1 MSSKR
6 FILNTL
12 PNMKWKWRW
21 SSLYLQE
28 LGLKHLLPLRV
39 TLGHASQ
46 GFNNGEDGQTAEQAP
61 FIFIIVLLVFL
72 KYASGISWIIRNQVP
87 SPPNWMK
94 TVTRPWGIAIMTG
107 ASFLHKVKQNL
118 YADMAGWRIITNVK
132 VKQTDVHQGAIGR
145 AAATHLHCTLHHS
158 AIKWN
163 ELRKHDFV
171 VKTGLFYNKQ
181 K

>member
-6 FILNTL
+6 FILNTQ

-39 TLGHASQ
+39 TLSHASQ

-61 FIFIIVLLVFL
+61 FIFIIILLVFL

-145 AAATHLHCTLHHS
+145 AATRLHCTLHHS

>member
-1 MSSKR
+1 MLQASPELSETKTRAPQTGSKQ
-6 FILNTL
+6 
-12 PNMKWKWRW
+12 W
-21 SSLYLQE
+21 
-28 LGLKHLLPLRV
+28 
-39 TLGHASQ
+39 Q
-46 GFNNGEDGQTAEQAP
+46 GF
-61 FIFIIVLLVFL
+61 V
-72 KYASGISWIIRNQVP
+72 
-87 SPPNWMK
+87 
-94 TVTRPWGIAIMTG
+94 GIAIMTG

-145 AAATHLHCTLHHS
+145 AATRLHCTLHHS

>member
-1 MSSKR
+1 M
-6 FILNTL
+6 
-12 PNMKWKWRW
+12 
-21 SSLYLQE
+21 
-28 LGLKHLLPLRV
+28 
-39 TLGHASQ
+39 
-46 GFNNGEDGQTAEQAP
+46 QTAELAP
-61 FIFIIVLLVFL
+61 FIFIIILLVFL
-72 KYASGISWIIRNQVP
+72 KYASGISWIIRNQDP
-87 SPPNWMK
+87 SPPNLVWFPNPLAAGSDFFKSDGDPVYPNWIK
-94 TVTRPWGIAIMTG
+94 TVTRPWVIAIMTG

-145 AAATHLHCTLHHS
+145 AATHLHCTLHNS

>member
-1 MSSKR
+1 MT
-6 FILNTL
+6 F
-12 PNMKWKWRW
+12 MF
-21 SSLYLQE
+21 SLFARPGSE
-28 LGLKHLLPLRV
+28 TSV
-39 TLGHASQ
+39 ASQ
-46 GFNNGEDGQTAEQAP
+46 SDTRSCKSRFQQWGRWANSRSEQAP
-61 FIFIIVLLVFL
+61 FIFIIILLVFL
-72 KYASGISWIIRNQVP
+72 KYASGISWTIRNQDP
-87 SPPNWMK
+87 NPPNWIK
-94 TVTRPWGIAIMTG
+94 RVTRPWGNAIMTG

-145 AAATHLHCTLHHS
+145 AATHLHYTLHHS